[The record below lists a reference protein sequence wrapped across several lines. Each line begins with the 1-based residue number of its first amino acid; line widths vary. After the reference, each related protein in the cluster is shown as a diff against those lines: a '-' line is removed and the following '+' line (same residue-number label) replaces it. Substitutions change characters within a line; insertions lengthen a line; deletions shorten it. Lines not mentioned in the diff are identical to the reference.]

1 MEGRSNSLKLI
12 ITKLHKV
19 FTEHIMSCARAADEF
34 LSIVLV
40 GVAWNASKHEV

>member
-19 FTEHIMSCARAADEF
+19 FTEHIMSCARAADEIF
-34 LSIVLV
+34 EYSTSQS
-40 GVAWNASKHEV
+40 ASGCCMECV